1 MEAIL
6 GTIVGFIAFG
16 IIWFFL
22 LRPKNDQTSS
32 AELKIKEEELK
43 KSQID
48 LATREAEIKAAV
60 EAKQNLTS
68 QLEEKKDEV
77 KDLYEKVDEI
87 TKGVTEYKSI
97 SEKAINKHDE
107 AIARHTNWWEKLT
120 TNITYQGK
128 FNQEILE
135 NLLTSA
141 NLVKDR
147 DFFPQKKQ
155 TTYDID
161 DNKDKDVIPDMLL
174 KFPERNYIVDAK
186 VSLTHWTKYIN
197 EKDEK
202 QKKQYLKD
210 HLASVRNHLFG
221 PKGLV
226 KKNYNK
232 LYGIKSLQSII
243 VFFPAS
249 NLYSIT
255 LDADKTLQ
263 TEALKANFILSSPTD
278 LLNMIKIFEQIK
290 SEKKQIEN
298 ISKIITSASKIF
310 DKYSDVKTA
319 IKGALQSYKTH
330 ANQLQSLVT
339 KSWGSQGLEKQI
351 KKLEDEH
358 GVIPGKQIPEILSEQ
373 ASISDVTDPE
383 EDKDKLNQAKTLRLI
398 FKRINNTINNLYCFI
413 FFRCH

>member
-6 GTIVGFIAFG
+6 GVIVGFVAFG
-16 IIWFFL
+16 VIWFFL
-22 LRPKNDQTSS
+22 LRQKNNQIPTD
-32 AELKIKEEELK
+32 ELKLKEEELK
-43 KSQID
+43 RSEID
-48 LATREAEIKAAV
+48 LATRVAEVKAA
-60 EAKQNLTS
+60 EDAKKDLAKQLDDKKLEVTNL
-68 QLEEKKDEV
+68 
-77 KDLYEKVDEI
+77 YNKVDDI
-87 TKGVTEYKSI
+87 VKGVGEYKSI
-97 SEKAINKHDE
+97 SEKAINKHDQ
-107 AIARHTNWWEKLT
+107 AITRHTNWWEKLT

-197 EKDEK
+197 EKDEN

-221 PKGLV
+221 PKGLI

-232 LYGIKSLQSII
+232 LYGIKSLQSVI

-278 LLNMIKIFEQIK
+278 LLNMIKVFEQIK

-339 KSWGSQGLEKQI
+339 KSWGSQGLEIQI

-358 GVIPGKQIPEILSEQ
+358 GVIPGKQIPEIPAEQ
-373 ASISDVTDPE
+373 ASIVDVTDPE
-383 EDKDKLNQAKTLRLI
+383 EDKDKLN
-398 FKRINNTINNLYCFI
+398 
-413 FFRCH
+413 

>member
-141 NLVKDR
+141 SLVKDR

-278 LLNMIKIFEQIK
+278 LLNMIKIFQQIK

-358 GVIPGKQIPEILSEQ
+358 GVMPGKQIPEILSEQ

-383 EDKDKLNQAKTLRLI
+383 EDKDKLN
-398 FKRINNTINNLYCFI
+398 
-413 FFRCH
+413 

>member
-6 GTIVGFIAFG
+6 GTIVGFVAFG

-383 EDKDKLNQAKTLRLI
+383 EDKDKLN
-398 FKRINNTINNLYCFI
+398 
-413 FFRCH
+413 

>member
-6 GTIVGFIAFG
+6 GVIVGFVAFG
-16 IIWFFL
+16 IVWFFL
-22 LRPKNDQTSS
+22 LKPKNNEASID
-32 AELKIKEEELK
+32 ELKLKEEELK

-48 LATREAEIKAAV
+48 LATREAEIKAA
-60 EAKQNLTS
+60 EDA
-68 QLEEKKDEV
+68 KKDLTKQLDDKKIEV
-77 KDLYEKVDEI
+77 TNLYKKVDGIVE
-87 TKGVTEYKSI
+87 GVGEYKSI

-120 TNITYQGK
+120 TNITYQVK

-135 NLLTSA
+135 NLLESA

-161 DNKDKDVIPDMLL
+161 GNEEKDVIPDMLV
-174 KFPERNYIVDAK
+174 KFPERNYIIDAK
-186 VSLTHWTKYIN
+186 MSLTHWTKYIN
-197 EKDEK
+197 EKDENR
-202 QKKQYLKD
+202 KKQYLKD
-210 HLASVRNHLFG
+210 HIASVRNHLFG
-221 PKGLV
+221 PKGLN

-232 LYGIKSLQSII
+232 LYGIKSLQSVI

-249 NLYSIT
+249 SLYSVT
-255 LDADKTLQ
+255 LDADKILQ
-263 TEALKANFILSSPTD
+263 TEALKANFILSSPTE
-278 LLNMIKIFEQIK
+278 LLNMIKVFEQIK

-358 GVIPGKQIPEILSEQ
+358 GVIPGKQIPEIPPEQ
-373 ASISDVTDPE
+373 ANITEVTDPE
-383 EDKDKLNQAKTLRLI
+383 EDKDKLN
-398 FKRINNTINNLYCFI
+398 
-413 FFRCH
+413 

>member
-6 GTIVGFIAFG
+6 GVIVGFVAFG
-16 IIWFFL
+16 IVWFFL
-22 LRPKNDQTSS
+22 LRPKNNQASID
-32 AELKIKEEELK
+32 ELKLKEEELK

-48 LATREAEIKAAV
+48 LATREAEIKAA
-60 EAKQNLTS
+60 EDA
-68 QLEEKKDEV
+68 KKDLTKQLDDKKVEV
-77 KDLYEKVDEI
+77 ANLYKKVDGIVE
-87 TKGVTEYKSI
+87 GVGEYKSI

-135 NLLTSA
+135 NLLESA
-141 NLVKDR
+141 NLVKER

-161 DNKDKDVIPDMLL
+161 GNEEKDVIPDMLV
-174 KFPERNYIVDAK
+174 KFPERNYIIDAK
-186 VSLTHWTKYIN
+186 MSLTHWTKYIN
-197 EKDEK
+197 EKDENR
-202 QKKQYLKD
+202 KKQYLKD
-210 HLASVRNHLFG
+210 HIASVRNHLFG
-221 PKGLV
+221 PKGLA

-232 LYGIKSLQSII
+232 LYGIKSLQSVI

-249 NLYSIT
+249 SLYSVT

-263 TEALKANFILSSPTD
+263 TEALKANFILSSPTE
-278 LLNMIKIFEQIK
+278 LLNMIKVFEQIK

-358 GVIPGKQIPEILSEQ
+358 GVIPGKQIPEIPPEQ
-373 ASISDVTDPE
+373 ANITEVTDPE
-383 EDKDKLNQAKTLRLI
+383 EDKDKLN
-398 FKRINNTINNLYCFI
+398 
-413 FFRCH
+413 

>member
-6 GTIVGFIAFG
+6 GTIVGFLAFG

-383 EDKDKLNQAKTLRLI
+383 EDKDKLN
-398 FKRINNTINNLYCFI
+398 
-413 FFRCH
+413 

>member
-6 GTIVGFIAFG
+6 GVIVGFIAFG

-22 LRPKNDQTSS
+22 LKPKKDELPTD
-32 AELKIKEEELK
+32 ELKIKEEELK

-48 LATREAEIKAAV
+48 LARREEEIKAAV
-60 EAKQNLTS
+60 EAKQNLTN
-68 QLEEKKDEV
+68 QLEEKKGEV
-77 KDLYEKVDEI
+77 KDLYGKVDEI

-197 EKDEK
+197 ERDENK
-202 QKKQYLKD
+202 KKQYLKD

-232 LYGIKSLQSII
+232 LYGIKSLQSVI
-243 VFFPAS
+243 VFFPAT

-278 LLNMIKIFEQIK
+278 LLNMIKVFEQIK

-330 ANQLQSLVT
+330 ANQLQNIVT

-358 GVIPGKQIPEILSEQ
+358 GVMPGKQIPEIPAEQ
-373 ASISDVTDPE
+373 SNIADVADPE
-383 EDKDKLNQAKTLRLI
+383 EEKDKLN
-398 FKRINNTINNLYCFI
+398 
-413 FFRCH
+413 

>member
-6 GTIVGFIAFG
+6 GVIVGFVAFG
-16 IIWFFL
+16 IVWFFL
-22 LRPKNDQTSS
+22 LKPKNNQASID
-32 AELKIKEEELK
+32 ELKLKEEELK

-48 LATREAEIKAAV
+48 LATREAEIKAA
-60 EAKQNLTS
+60 EDA
-68 QLEEKKDEV
+68 KKDLTKQLDDKKLEV
-77 KDLYEKVDEI
+77 TNLYKKVDGIVE
-87 TKGVTEYKSI
+87 GVGEYKSI

-135 NLLTSA
+135 NLLESA

-161 DNKDKDVIPDMLL
+161 GNEEKDVIPDMLV
-174 KFPERNYIVDAK
+174 KFPERNYIIDAK
-186 VSLTHWTKYIN
+186 MSLTHWTKYIN
-197 EKDEK
+197 EKDENR
-202 QKKQYLKD
+202 KKQYLKD
-210 HLASVRNHLFG
+210 HIASVRNHLFG
-221 PKGLV
+221 TKGLA

-232 LYGIKSLQSII
+232 LYGIKSLQSVI

-249 NLYSIT
+249 SLYSVT

-263 TEALKANFILSSPTD
+263 TEALKANFILSSPTE
-278 LLNMIKIFEQIK
+278 LLNMIKVFEQIK
-290 SEKKQIEN
+290 SERKQIEN
-298 ISKIITSASKIF
+298 ISKIINSASKIF

-358 GVIPGKQIPEILSEQ
+358 GVIPGKQIPEIPPEQ
-373 ASISDVTDPE
+373 ANITEVTDPE
-383 EDKDKLNQAKTLRLI
+383 EDKDKLN
-398 FKRINNTINNLYCFI
+398 
-413 FFRCH
+413 

>member
-6 GTIVGFIAFG
+6 GVIVGFLAFG
-16 IIWFFL
+16 LIWFFL
-22 LRPKNDQTSS
+22 LKPKNEELPTD
-32 AELKIKEEELK
+32 ELKSKEEELK

-48 LATREAEIKAAV
+48 LARREEEIKAAV
-60 EAKQNLTS
+60 EAKQNLTN
-68 QLEEKKDEV
+68 QLEEKKGEV

-197 EKDEK
+197 EKDEN

-278 LLNMIKIFEQIK
+278 LLNMIKVFEQIK

-310 DKYSDVKTA
+310 DKYSDVKSA

-358 GVIPGKQIPEILSEQ
+358 GVIPGKQIPEIPAEQ
-373 ASISDVTDPE
+373 ASIVDVTDPE
-383 EDKDKLNQAKTLRLI
+383 EDKDKLN
-398 FKRINNTINNLYCFI
+398 
-413 FFRCH
+413 

>member
-6 GTIVGFIAFG
+6 GVIVGFVAFG
-16 IIWFFL
+16 VIWFFL
-22 LRPKNDQTSS
+22 LRQKNNQIPTD
-32 AELKIKEEELK
+32 ELKLKEEELK
-43 KSQID
+43 RSEID
-48 LATREAEIKAAV
+48 LATRVAEIKAA
-60 EAKQNLTS
+60 EDAKKDLAKQLDDKKLEVTNL
-68 QLEEKKDEV
+68 
-77 KDLYEKVDEI
+77 YNKVDDI
-87 TKGVTEYKSI
+87 VKGVGEYKSI
-97 SEKAINKHDE
+97 SEKAINKHDQ
-107 AIARHTNWWEKLT
+107 AITRHTNWWEKLT

-135 NLLTSA
+135 NLLISA

-197 EKDEK
+197 EKDES

-221 PKGLV
+221 PKGLI

-232 LYGIKSLQSII
+232 LYGIKSLQSVI

-278 LLNMIKIFEQIK
+278 LLNMIKVFEQIK

-358 GVIPGKQIPEILSEQ
+358 GVIPGKQIPEIPAEQ
-373 ASISDVTDPE
+373 ASIVDVTDPE
-383 EDKDKLNQAKTLRLI
+383 EDKDKLN
-398 FKRINNTINNLYCFI
+398 
-413 FFRCH
+413 

>member
-141 NLVKDR
+141 NIVKDR
-147 DFFPQKKQ
+147 DFFHQKKQ

-383 EDKDKLNQAKTLRLI
+383 EDKDKLN
-398 FKRINNTINNLYCFI
+398 
-413 FFRCH
+413 

>member
-6 GTIVGFIAFG
+6 GVLVGFVAFG
-16 IIWFFL
+16 VVWFFL
-22 LRPKNDQTSS
+22 LKPKSNQASIDEMQ
-32 AELKIKEEELK
+32 LKEEELK

-48 LATREAEIKAAV
+48 LATKEAEIKAA
-60 EAKQNLTS
+60 EDA
-68 QLEEKKDEV
+68 KKDLTKQLDDKKVEV
-77 KDLYEKVDEI
+77 TNLYKKVDGIVE
-87 TKGVTEYKSI
+87 GVGEYKSI

-135 NLLTSA
+135 NLLESA

-161 DNKDKDVIPDMLL
+161 GNEEKDVIPDMLV
-174 KFPERNYIVDAK
+174 KFPERNYIIDAK
-186 VSLTHWTKYIN
+186 MSLTHWTKYIN
-197 EKDEK
+197 EKDENR
-202 QKKQYLKD
+202 KKQYLKD
-210 HLASVRNHLFG
+210 HIASVRNHLFG
-221 PKGLV
+221 PKGLA

-232 LYGIKSLQSII
+232 LYGIKSLQSVI

-249 NLYSIT
+249 SLYSVT
-255 LDADKTLQ
+255 LDADKNLQ
-263 TEALKANFILSSPTD
+263 TEALKANFILSSPTE
-278 LLNMIKIFEQIK
+278 LLNMIKVFEQIK

-339 KSWGSQGLEKQI
+339 KSWCSQGLEKQI
-351 KKLEDEH
+351 KKLEEEH
-358 GVIPGKQIPEILSEQ
+358 GVMPGKQIPEIPPEQ
-373 ASISDVTDPE
+373 ATVTDVSDPE
-383 EDKDKLNQAKTLRLI
+383 EDKDKLN
-398 FKRINNTINNLYCFI
+398 
-413 FFRCH
+413 

>member
-6 GTIVGFIAFG
+6 GVIVGFVAFG
-16 IIWFFL
+16 IVWFYL
-22 LRPKNDQTSS
+22 LKPKNNQASID
-32 AELKIKEEELK
+32 ELKLKEEELK

-48 LATREAEIKAAV
+48 LATREAEIKAAE
-60 EAKQNLTS
+60 EAK
-68 QLEEKKDEV
+68 
-77 KDLYEKVDEI
+77 KDLTKQLDDKKVEVTNLYKKVDGIVE
-87 TKGVTEYKSI
+87 GVGEYKSI

-135 NLLTSA
+135 NLLESA

-155 TTYDID
+155 TTYDI
-161 DNKDKDVIPDMLL
+161 NGNEEKDVIPDMLV
-174 KFPERNYIVDAK
+174 KFPERNYIIDAK
-186 VSLTHWTKYIN
+186 MSLTHWTKYIN
-197 EKDEK
+197 EKDENR
-202 QKKQYLKD
+202 KKQYLKD
-210 HLASVRNHLFG
+210 HIASVRNHLFG
-221 PKGLV
+221 PKGLA

-232 LYGIKSLQSII
+232 LYGIKSLQSVI

-249 NLYSIT
+249 SLYSVT

-263 TEALKANFILSSPTD
+263 TEALKANFILSSPTE
-278 LLNMIKIFEQIK
+278 LLNMIKVFEQIK

-358 GVIPGKQIPEILSEQ
+358 GVIPGKQIPEIPPEQ
-373 ASISDVTDPE
+373 ANITEVTDPE
-383 EDKDKLNQAKTLRLI
+383 EDKDKLN
-398 FKRINNTINNLYCFI
+398 
-413 FFRCH
+413 

>member
-22 LRPKNDQTSS
+22 LRPKNIQTSS

-48 LATREAEIKAAV
+48 LATREAEIKAAI

-232 LYGIKSLQSII
+232 LYGIKSLQSVI
-243 VFFPAS
+243 VFFPAT

-255 LDADKTLQ
+255 LDSDKTLQ

-278 LLNMIKIFEQIK
+278 LLNMIKVFEQIK

-330 ANQLQSLVT
+330 ANQLQNIVT

-358 GVIPGKQIPEILSEQ
+358 GVMPGKQIPEIPPEQSNISEV
-373 ASISDVTDPE
+373 ADPE
-383 EDKDKLNQAKTLRLI
+383 EEKDKLN
-398 FKRINNTINNLYCFI
+398 
-413 FFRCH
+413 

>member
-6 GTIVGFIAFG
+6 GVIVGFAAFG
-16 IIWFFL
+16 IVWFL
-22 LRPKNDQTSS
+22 LLKPKSNQASVD
-32 AELKIKEEELK
+32 EMKLKEEELK

-48 LATREAEIKAAV
+48 LATKEAEIKAA
-60 EAKQNLTS
+60 EDA
-68 QLEEKKDEV
+68 KKDLTKQLDDKKLEV
-77 KDLYEKVDEI
+77 SNLYKKVDGIVE
-87 TKGVTEYKSI
+87 GVGEYKSI

-135 NLLTSA
+135 NLLESA

-161 DNKDKDVIPDMLL
+161 GNEEKDVIPDMLV
-174 KFPERNYIVDAK
+174 KFPERNYIIDAK
-186 VSLTHWTKYIN
+186 MSLTHWTKYIN
-197 EKDEK
+197 EKDENR
-202 QKKQYLKD
+202 KKQYLKD
-210 HLASVRNHLFG
+210 HIASVRNHLFG
-221 PKGLV
+221 PKGLA

-232 LYGIKSLQSII
+232 LYGIKSLQSVI

-249 NLYSIT
+249 SLYSVT

-263 TEALKANFILSSPTD
+263 TEALKANFILSSPTE
-278 LLNMIKIFEQIK
+278 LLNMIKVFEQIK

-358 GVIPGKQIPEILSEQ
+358 GVIPGKQIPEIPPEQ
-373 ASISDVTDPE
+373 ANISEVTDPE
-383 EDKDKLNQAKTLRLI
+383 EDKDKLN
-398 FKRINNTINNLYCFI
+398 
-413 FFRCH
+413 

>member
-6 GTIVGFIAFG
+6 GVIVGFVAFG
-16 IIWFFL
+16 IVWFFL
-22 LRPKNDQTSS
+22 LKPKNNQQSID
-32 AELKIKEEELK
+32 ELKLKEEELK

-48 LATREAEIKAAV
+48 LATREAEIKAA
-60 EAKQNLTS
+60 EDA
-68 QLEEKKDEV
+68 KKDLTKQLDDKKVEV
-77 KDLYEKVDEI
+77 TNLYKKVDGIVE
-87 TKGVTEYKSI
+87 GVGEYKSI

-135 NLLTSA
+135 NLLESA

-161 DNKDKDVIPDMLL
+161 GNEEKDVIPDMLV
-174 KFPERNYIVDAK
+174 KFPERNYIIDAK
-186 VSLTHWTKYIN
+186 MSLTHWTKYIN
-197 EKDEK
+197 EKDENR
-202 QKKQYLKD
+202 KKQYLKD
-210 HLASVRNHLFG
+210 HIASVRNHLFG
-221 PKGLV
+221 PKGLA

-232 LYGIKSLQSII
+232 LYGIKSLQSVI

-249 NLYSIT
+249 SLYSVT

-263 TEALKANFILSSPTD
+263 TEALKANFILSSPTE
-278 LLNMIKIFEQIK
+278 LLNMIKVFEQIK

-358 GVIPGKQIPEILSEQ
+358 GVIPGKQIPEIPPEQ
-373 ASISDVTDPE
+373 ANITEVTDPE
-383 EDKDKLNQAKTLRLI
+383 EDKDKLN
-398 FKRINNTINNLYCFI
+398 
-413 FFRCH
+413 

>member
-6 GTIVGFIAFG
+6 GVIVGFIAFG
-16 IIWFFL
+16 VIWFFL
-22 LRPKNDQTSS
+22 LKPKDNQVSTD
-32 AELKIKEEELK
+32 ELRLKEEELK

-48 LATREAEIKAAV
+48 LATREAEVKAA
-60 EAKQNLTS
+60 EDA
-68 QLEEKKDEV
+68 KKDLTKQLDDKKVEV
-77 KDLYEKVDEI
+77 SNLYKKVDGIVE
-87 TKGVTEYKSI
+87 GVGEYKSI
-97 SEKAINKHDE
+97 SEKALNKHE
-107 AIARHTNWWEKLT
+107 QAVARHTNWWEKLT

-135 NLLTSA
+135 NLLISA

-197 EKDEK
+197 EKDDN

-221 PKGLV
+221 PKGLA

-232 LYGIKSLQSII
+232 LYGIKSLQSVI

-249 NLYSIT
+249 NLYSVT

-263 TEALKANFILSSPTD
+263 TEALKANFILSSPTE
-278 LLNMIKIFEQIK
+278 LLNMIKVFEQIK

-351 KKLEDEH
+351 KKLEEEH
-358 GVIPGKQIPEILSEQ
+358 GVMPGKQIPEIPPEQ
-373 ASISDVTDPE
+373 ATITDVSDPE
-383 EDKDKLNQAKTLRLI
+383 EDKDQLN
-398 FKRINNTINNLYCFI
+398 
-413 FFRCH
+413 

>member
-6 GTIVGFIAFG
+6 GVIVGFIAFG

-22 LRPKNDQTSS
+22 LKPKKDELPTD
-32 AELKIKEEELK
+32 ELKIKEEELK

-48 LATREAEIKAAV
+48 LARREEEIKAAV
-60 EAKQNLTS
+60 EAKQNLTN
-68 QLEEKKDEV
+68 QLEEKKGEV
-77 KDLYEKVDEI
+77 KDLYEKVDKI

-197 EKDEK
+197 EKDES

-221 PKGLV
+221 PKGLI

-232 LYGIKSLQSII
+232 LYGIKSLQSVI
-243 VFFPAS
+243 VFFPAT

-310 DKYSDVKTA
+310 DKYSDVKAA

-330 ANQLQSLVT
+330 ANQLQNIVT

-358 GVIPGKQIPEILSEQ
+358 GVMPGKQIPEIPPEQ
-373 ASISDVTDPE
+373 SNIADVADPE
-383 EDKDKLNQAKTLRLI
+383 EEKDKLN
-398 FKRINNTINNLYCFI
+398 
-413 FFRCH
+413 

>member
-6 GTIVGFIAFG
+6 GVIVGFVAFG
-16 IIWFFL
+16 IVWFFL
-22 LRPKNDQTSS
+22 LKPKNNQASID
-32 AELKIKEEELK
+32 ELKLKEEELK

-48 LATREAEIKAAV
+48 LATREAEIKAA
-60 EAKQNLTS
+60 EDA
-68 QLEEKKDEV
+68 KKDLTKQLDDKKVEV
-77 KDLYEKVDEI
+77 TNLYKKVDGIVE
-87 TKGVTEYKSI
+87 GVGEYKSI

-135 NLLTSA
+135 NLLESA
-141 NLVKDR
+141 NLVKNR

-161 DNKDKDVIPDMLL
+161 GNEEKDVIPDMLV
-174 KFPERNYIVDAK
+174 KFPERNYIIDAK
-186 VSLTHWTKYIN
+186 MSLTHWTKYIN
-197 EKDEK
+197 EKDEN

-210 HLASVRNHLFG
+210 HIASVRNHLFG
-221 PKGLV
+221 PKGLA

-232 LYGIKSLQSII
+232 LYGIKSLQSVI

-249 NLYSIT
+249 SLYSVT

-263 TEALKANFILSSPTD
+263 TEALKANFILSSPTE
-278 LLNMIKIFEQIK
+278 LLNMIKVFEQIK
-290 SEKKQIEN
+290 SERKQIEN
-298 ISKIITSASKIF
+298 ISKIINSASKIF

-358 GVIPGKQIPEILSEQ
+358 GVIPGKQIPEIPPEQ
-373 ASISDVTDPE
+373 ANITEVTDPE
-383 EDKDKLNQAKTLRLI
+383 EDKDKLN
-398 FKRINNTINNLYCFI
+398 
-413 FFRCH
+413 

>member
-6 GTIVGFIAFG
+6 GVIVGFVAFG

-22 LRPKNDQTSS
+22 LKPKKNQASID
-32 AELKIKEEELK
+32 ELKLKEEELK

-48 LATREAEIKAAV
+48 LATREAEIKAA
-60 EAKQNLTS
+60 EDA
-68 QLEEKKDEV
+68 KKDLTKQLDDKKVEV
-77 KDLYEKVDEI
+77 TNLYKKVDGIVE
-87 TKGVTEYKSI
+87 GVGEYKSI

-135 NLLTSA
+135 NLLESA

-161 DNKDKDVIPDMLL
+161 GNEEKDVIPDMLV
-174 KFPERNYIVDAK
+174 KFPERNYIIDAK
-186 VSLTHWTKYIN
+186 MSLTHWTKYIN
-197 EKDEK
+197 EKDENR
-202 QKKQYLKD
+202 KKQYLKD
-210 HLASVRNHLFG
+210 HIASVRNHLFG
-221 PKGLV
+221 PKGLA

-232 LYGIKSLQSII
+232 LYGIKSLQSVI

-249 NLYSIT
+249 SLYSVT

-263 TEALKANFILSSPTD
+263 TEALKANFILSSPTE

-290 SEKKQIEN
+290 SERKQIEN
-298 ISKIITSASKIF
+298 ISKIINSASKIF

-330 ANQLQSLVT
+330 ANQLQSLIT

-358 GVIPGKQIPEILSEQ
+358 GVIPGKQIPEIPPEQ
-373 ASISDVTDPE
+373 ANITEVTDPE
-383 EDKDKLNQAKTLRLI
+383 EDKDKLN
-398 FKRINNTINNLYCFI
+398 
-413 FFRCH
+413 

>member
-6 GTIVGFIAFG
+6 GVIVGFVAFG
-16 IIWFFL
+16 IVWFFL
-22 LRPKNDQTSS
+22 LKPKNNQASID
-32 AELKIKEEELK
+32 ELKLKEEELK

-48 LATREAEIKAAV
+48 LATREAEIKAA
-60 EAKQNLTS
+60 EDA
-68 QLEEKKDEV
+68 KKDLTKQLDDKKVEV
-77 KDLYEKVDEI
+77 TNLYKKVDGIVE
-87 TKGVTEYKSI
+87 GVGEYKSI

-135 NLLTSA
+135 NLLESA
-141 NLVKDR
+141 NLVKNR

-161 DNKDKDVIPDMLL
+161 GNEEKDVIPDMLV
-174 KFPERNYIVDAK
+174 KFPERNYIIDAK
-186 VSLTHWTKYIN
+186 MSLTHWTKYIN
-197 EKDEK
+197 EKDENR
-202 QKKQYLKD
+202 KKQYLKD
-210 HLASVRNHLFG
+210 HIASVRNHLFG
-221 PKGLV
+221 PKGLA

-232 LYGIKSLQSII
+232 LYGIKSLQSVI

-249 NLYSIT
+249 SLYSVT

-263 TEALKANFILSSPTD
+263 TEALKANFILSSPTE
-278 LLNMIKIFEQIK
+278 LLNMIKVFEQIK

-330 ANQLQSLVT
+330 ANQLQSLVI

-358 GVIPGKQIPEILSEQ
+358 GVIPGKQIPEIPPEQ
-373 ASISDVTDPE
+373 ANITEVTDPE
-383 EDKDKLNQAKTLRLI
+383 EDKDKLN
-398 FKRINNTINNLYCFI
+398 
-413 FFRCH
+413 

>member
-1 MEAIL
+1 MNRVVPCTIKFNNYLVIMEAIL
-6 GTIVGFIAFG
+6 GVIVGFAAFG
-16 IIWFFL
+16 IVWFFL
-22 LRPKNDQTSS
+22 LKPKKDEIPTD
-32 AELKIKEEELK
+32 ELKIKEEELK

-48 LATREAEIKAAV
+48 LARREEEIKAAV
-60 EAKQNLTS
+60 EAKQNLTN
-68 QLEEKKDEV
+68 QLEEKKGEV

-155 TTYDID
+155 TTYAID

-197 EKDEK
+197 EKDEN

-232 LYGIKSLQSII
+232 LYGIKSLQSVI
-243 VFFPAS
+243 VFFPAT

-278 LLNMIKIFEQIK
+278 LLNMIKVFEQIK

-319 IKGALQSYKTH
+319 VKGALQSYKTH
-330 ANQLQSLVT
+330 ANQLQNIVT

-358 GVIPGKQIPEILSEQ
+358 GVMPGKQIPEIPAEQ
-373 ASISDVTDPE
+373 SNIADVADPE
-383 EDKDKLNQAKTLRLI
+383 EEKDKLN
-398 FKRINNTINNLYCFI
+398 
-413 FFRCH
+413 

>member
-6 GTIVGFIAFG
+6 GVIVGFVAFG
-16 IIWFFL
+16 IVWFFL
-22 LRPKNDQTSS
+22 LKPKNNQASID
-32 AELKIKEEELK
+32 ELKLKEEELK

-48 LATREAEIKAAV
+48 LATKEAEIKAA
-60 EAKQNLTS
+60 EDA
-68 QLEEKKDEV
+68 KKDLTKQLDDKKVEV
-77 KDLYEKVDEI
+77 TNLYKKVDGIVE
-87 TKGVTEYKSI
+87 GVAEYKSI

-135 NLLTSA
+135 NLLESA

-161 DNKDKDVIPDMLL
+161 GNEEKDVIPDMLV
-174 KFPERNYIVDAK
+174 KFPERNYIIDAK
-186 VSLTHWTKYIN
+186 MSLTHWTKYIN
-197 EKDEK
+197 EKDENR
-202 QKKQYLKD
+202 KKQYLKD
-210 HLASVRNHLFG
+210 HIASVRNHLFG
-221 PKGLV
+221 TKGLA

-232 LYGIKSLQSII
+232 LYGIKSLQSVI

-249 NLYSIT
+249 SLYSVT

-263 TEALKANFILSSPTD
+263 TEALKANFILSSPTE
-278 LLNMIKIFEQIK
+278 LLNMIKVFEQIK
-290 SEKKQIEN
+290 SERKQIEN
-298 ISKIITSASKIF
+298 ISKIINSASKIF

-358 GVIPGKQIPEILSEQ
+358 GVIPGKQIPEIPPEQ
-373 ASISDVTDPE
+373 ANITEVTDPE
-383 EDKDKLNQAKTLRLI
+383 EDKDKLN
-398 FKRINNTINNLYCFI
+398 
-413 FFRCH
+413 

>member
-6 GTIVGFIAFG
+6 GVIVGFIAFG
-16 IIWFFL
+16 VIWFFL
-22 LRPKNDQTSS
+22 LKPKDNQVSTD
-32 AELKIKEEELK
+32 ELRLKEEELK

-48 LATREAEIKAAV
+48 LATREAEVKAA
-60 EAKQNLTS
+60 EDA
-68 QLEEKKDEV
+68 KKDLTKQLDDKKVEV
-77 KDLYEKVDEI
+77 SNLYKKVDGIVE
-87 TKGVTEYKSI
+87 GVGEYKSI
-97 SEKAINKHDE
+97 SEKALNKHDQ
-107 AIARHTNWWEKLT
+107 AVARHTNWWEKLT

-135 NLLTSA
+135 NLLISA

-197 EKDEK
+197 EKDDN

-221 PKGLV
+221 PKGLA

-232 LYGIKSLQSII
+232 LYGIKSLQSVI

-249 NLYSIT
+249 NLYSVT

-263 TEALKANFILSSPTD
+263 TEALKANFILSSPTE
-278 LLNMIKIFEQIK
+278 LLNMIKVFEQIK

-351 KKLEDEH
+351 KKLEEEH
-358 GVIPGKQIPEILSEQ
+358 GVMPGKQIPVIPPEQ
-373 ASISDVTDPE
+373 ATITDVSDPE
-383 EDKDKLNQAKTLRLI
+383 EDKDQLN
-398 FKRINNTINNLYCFI
+398 
-413 FFRCH
+413 

>member
-6 GTIVGFIAFG
+6 GVIVGFVAFG
-16 IIWFFL
+16 VIWFFL
-22 LRPKNDQTSS
+22 LKPKDNQLPTD
-32 AELKIKEEELK
+32 ELKLKEEELK
-43 KSQID
+43 KTQID
-48 LATREAEIKAAV
+48 LATREAEIKAAE
-60 EAKQNLTS
+60 EAKKNLS
-68 QLEEKKDEV
+68 KQLDDKKAEV
-77 KDLYEKVDEI
+77 SNLYKKVDGIVE
-87 TKGVTEYKSI
+87 GVGEYKSI
-97 SEKAINKHDE
+97 SEKALNKHDQ
-107 AIARHTNWWEKLT
+107 AVARHTNWWEKLT

-161 DNKDKDVIPDMLL
+161 DNKDRDVIPDMLL
-174 KFPERNYIVDAK
+174 KFPERNYIIDAK

-197 EKDEK
+197 EKDDN

-210 HLASVRNHLFG
+210 HIASVRNHLFG
-221 PKGLV
+221 PKGLA

-232 LYGIKSLQSII
+232 LYGIKSLQSVI
-243 VFFPAS
+243 VFFPAPS
-249 NLYSIT
+249 LYSVT

-263 TEALKANFILSSPTD
+263 TEALKANFILSSPTE
-278 LLNMIKIFEQIK
+278 LLNMIKVFEQIK

-358 GVIPGKQIPEILSEQ
+358 GIMPGKQIPEIPPEQ
-373 ASISDVTDPE
+373 ATVTDVSDPE
-383 EDKDKLNQAKTLRLI
+383 EDKDKLN
-398 FKRINNTINNLYCFI
+398 
-413 FFRCH
+413 

>member
-6 GTIVGFIAFG
+6 GVIVGFVAFG
-16 IIWFFL
+16 VIWFFL
-22 LRPKNDQTSS
+22 LKPKDNQLPTD
-32 AELKIKEEELK
+32 ELKLKEEELK

-48 LATREAEIKAAV
+48 LATREAEIKAAE
-60 EAKQNLTS
+60 EAKKNLS
-68 QLEEKKDEV
+68 KQLDDKKAEV
-77 KDLYEKVDEI
+77 SNLYKKVDGIVE
-87 TKGVTEYKSI
+87 GVGEYKSI
-97 SEKAINKHDE
+97 SEKALNKHDQ
-107 AIARHTNWWEKLT
+107 AVARHTNWWEKLT

-161 DNKDKDVIPDMLL
+161 DNKDRDVIPDMLL
-174 KFPERNYIVDAK
+174 KFPERNYIIDAK

-197 EKDEK
+197 EKDDN

-210 HLASVRNHLFG
+210 HIASVRNHLFG
-221 PKGLV
+221 PKGLA

-232 LYGIKSLQSII
+232 LYGIKSLQSVI
-243 VFFPAS
+243 VFFPAPS
-249 NLYSIT
+249 LYSVT

-263 TEALKANFILSSPTD
+263 TEALKANFILSSPTE
-278 LLNMIKIFEQIK
+278 LLNMIKVFEQIK

-358 GVIPGKQIPEILSEQ
+358 GVMPGKQIPEIPPEQ
-373 ASISDVTDPE
+373 ATVTDVSDPE
-383 EDKDKLNQAKTLRLI
+383 EDKDKLN
-398 FKRINNTINNLYCFI
+398 
-413 FFRCH
+413 

>member
-6 GTIVGFIAFG
+6 GVIVGFGAFG
-16 IIWFFL
+16 IVWFFL
-22 LRPKNDQTSS
+22 LKPKNNQASID
-32 AELKIKEEELK
+32 ELKLKEEELK

-48 LATREAEIKAAV
+48 LATREAEIKAA
-60 EAKQNLTS
+60 EDAKKDLTK
-68 QLEEKKDEV
+68 QLEDKKVEV
-77 KDLYEKVDEI
+77 TNLYKKVDGI
-87 TKGVTEYKSI
+87 VQGIGEYKSI

-135 NLLTSA
+135 NLLESA

-161 DNKDKDVIPDMLL
+161 GNEEKDVIPDMLV
-174 KFPERNYIVDAK
+174 KFPERNYIIDAK
-186 VSLTHWTKYIN
+186 MSLTHWTKYIN
-197 EKDEK
+197 EKDENR
-202 QKKQYLKD
+202 KKQYLKD
-210 HLASVRNHLFG
+210 HIASVRNHLFG
-221 PKGLV
+221 PKGLA

-232 LYGIKSLQSII
+232 LYGIKSLQSVI

-249 NLYSIT
+249 SLYSVT

-263 TEALKANFILSSPTD
+263 TEALKANFILSSPTE
-278 LLNMIKIFEQIK
+278 LLNMIKVFEQIK

-351 KKLEDEH
+351 KKILA
-358 GVIPGKQIPEILSEQ
+358 KQ
-373 ASISDVTDPE
+373 T
-383 EDKDKLNQAKTLRLI
+383 
-398 FKRINNTINNLYCFI
+398 
-413 FFRCH
+413 

>member
-6 GTIVGFIAFG
+6 GVIVGFVAFG
-16 IIWFFL
+16 IVWFFL
-22 LRPKNDQTSS
+22 LKPKNNLATID
-32 AELKIKEEELK
+32 ELKLKEEELK

-48 LATREAEIKAAV
+48 LATREAEIKAA
-60 EAKQNLTS
+60 EDAKKDLTK
-68 QLEEKKDEV
+68 QLEDKKVEV
-77 KDLYEKVDEI
+77 TNLYKKVDGI
-87 TKGVTEYKSI
+87 VQGVGEYKSI

-135 NLLTSA
+135 NLLESA

-161 DNKDKDVIPDMLL
+161 GNEEKDVIPDMLV
-174 KFPERNYIVDAK
+174 KFPERNYIIDAK
-186 VSLTHWTKYIN
+186 MSLTHWTKYIN
-197 EKDEK
+197 EKDENR
-202 QKKQYLKD
+202 KKQYLKD
-210 HLASVRNHLFG
+210 HIASVRNHLFG
-221 PKGLV
+221 PKGLA

-232 LYGIKSLQSII
+232 LYGIKSLQSVI

-249 NLYSIT
+249 SLYSVT

-263 TEALKANFILSSPTD
+263 TEALKANFILSSPTE
-278 LLNMIKIFEQIK
+278 LLNMIKVFEQIK

-358 GVIPGKQIPEILSEQ
+358 GVIPGKQIPEIPPEQ
-373 ASISDVTDPE
+373 ANFTEVTDPE
-383 EDKDKLNQAKTLRLI
+383 EDKDKLN
-398 FKRINNTINNLYCFI
+398 
-413 FFRCH
+413 

>member
-6 GTIVGFIAFG
+6 GVIVGFVAFG
-16 IIWFFL
+16 VVWFFL
-22 LRPKNDQTSS
+22 LKPKSNQSS
-32 AELKIKEEELK
+32 IDEMKLKEEELK

-48 LATREAEIKAAV
+48 LATKEAEIKAA
-60 EAKQNLTS
+60 EDA
-68 QLEEKKDEV
+68 KKDLTKQLDDKKVEV
-77 KDLYEKVDEI
+77 TNLYKKVDGIVE
-87 TKGVTEYKSI
+87 GVGEYKSI

-135 NLLTSA
+135 NLLESA

-161 DNKDKDVIPDMLL
+161 GNEEKDVIPDMLV
-174 KFPERNYIVDAK
+174 KFPERNYIIDAK
-186 VSLTHWTKYIN
+186 MSLTHWTKYIN
-197 EKDEK
+197 EKDENR
-202 QKKQYLKD
+202 KKQYLKD
-210 HLASVRNHLFG
+210 HIASVRNHLFG
-221 PKGLV
+221 PKGLA

-232 LYGIKSLQSII
+232 LYGIKSLQSVI

-249 NLYSIT
+249 SLYSVT

-263 TEALKANFILSSPTD
+263 TEALKANFILSSPTE
-278 LLNMIKIFEQIK
+278 LLNMIKVFEQIK

-358 GVIPGKQIPEILSEQ
+358 GVIPGKQIPEIPPEQ
-373 ASISDVTDPE
+373 ANITEVTDPE
-383 EDKDKLNQAKTLRLI
+383 EDKDKLN
-398 FKRINNTINNLYCFI
+398 
-413 FFRCH
+413 